1 MDDKMV
7 AASVSRVA
15 SAFLAAS
22 AAAECSQ
29 TLKGLAYIIATARK
43 SSGSVKLDAA
53 LKSCLKEETFGDVLK
68 GVLTAAGFDISGS
81 NVGVDLSLDL
91 SEYSDKT
98 SLLAQRLCV
107 RASEILQSAVGNAEV
122 LNALSPEGL
131 LSWSESDQDNF
142 NRHCQFVSC
151 ASDLLAFERE
161 RGEGGDVWQEVEEM
175 LQDGLGGLVSFSV
188 EQVHEIGQA
197 ASAELDSGIVGVRKS
212 LGRLGPAGDCL
223 AKLLI
228 PELYH
233 LMSGVVVI
241 STPQLGTEVG
251 KDWGNL
257 MPKVMGK
264 EEATTTTTNNNNISN
279 TTNNKSVRFSN
290 SDGNAMATPDPLS
303 RRKRKG
309 SFTSFAVTPTP
320 ATTPVQLAGEKQ
332 EAKKSALWIEQS
344 LGLTGIFAPLQNV
357 ENSSS
362 SSSGVVVVNDWDEVE
377 ALTKSLERKFS
388 LDSEAAEKRAISE
401 EATNLL
407 CGIAAFVDESLGQ
420 AEVKLVNDAYNK
432 SLRVE
437 GGDDRGEI
445 HFTSLKDSVNGIR
458 RDVLGRVARV
468 VINKI
473 RERKGVS
480 SSIGGEE
487 VNVLQPKTFNTLP
500 AESHFQTPKLSNK
513 TMAGAAEKGI
523 VTHSAG
529 PLKKRA
535 KKRLTN

>member
-22 AAAECSQ
+22 AASECSQ

-43 SSGSVKLDAA
+43 SSGEVKLDPA
-53 LKSCLKEETFGDVLK
+53 LKYCLKEETFGDVLK
-68 GVLTAAGFDISGS
+68 GVLTAAGFDVSGP
-81 NVGVDLSLDL
+81 NVCVDLSRDL
-91 SEYSDKT
+91 SEYSDET

-197 ASAELDSGIVGVRKS
+197 ASAELDSGIVGIRKS

-233 LMSGVVVI
+233 LMSGVVVK

-264 EEATTTTTNNNNISN
+264 EEATTTTT

-309 SFTSFAVTPTP
+309 GFTSFAVTPTP

-332 EAKKSALWIEQS
+332 EAKESAVWIEQS

-437 GGDDRGEI
+437 GGKYRGEI

-458 RDVLGRVARV
+458 RDILGRVARV

-473 RERKGVS
+473 RELKGVS

>member
-22 AAAECSQ
+22 AASECSQ

-43 SSGSVKLDAA
+43 SSGEVKLDPA
-53 LKSCLKEETFGDVLK
+53 LKYCLKEETFGDVLK
-68 GVLTAAGFDISGS
+68 GVLTAAGFDVSGP
-81 NVGVDLSLDL
+81 NVCVDLSRDL
-91 SEYSDKT
+91 SEYSDET

-161 RGEGGDVWQEVEEM
+161 RGEGGDVWQEVEEVRKPKGNGRGIEGPKRTTHTYSIFVAQM

-233 LMSGVVVI
+233 LMSGVVVK

-264 EEATTTTTNNNNISN
+264 EEATTTTT

-309 SFTSFAVTPTP
+309 GFTSFAVTPTP

-332 EAKKSALWIEQS
+332 EAKESAVWIEQS

-377 ALTKSLERKFS
+377 ALTKR
-388 LDSEAAEKRAISE
+388 
-401 EATNLL
+401 
-407 CGIAAFVDESLGQ
+407 
-420 AEVKLVNDAYNK
+420 
-432 SLRVE
+432 
-437 GGDDRGEI
+437 
-445 HFTSLKDSVNGIR
+445 
-458 RDVLGRVARV
+458 
-468 VINKI
+468 
-473 RERKGVS
+473 
-480 SSIGGEE
+480 
-487 VNVLQPKTFNTLP
+487 
-500 AESHFQTPKLSNK
+500 
-513 TMAGAAEKGI
+513 
-523 VTHSAG
+523 
-529 PLKKRA
+529 
-535 KKRLTN
+535 

>member
-1 MDDKMV
+1 MDNKMV

-161 RGEGGDVWQEVEEM
+161 RGEGGDVWQEVEEVRTDGTVEGPKRTPTLTRIFVAQM

-377 ALTKSLERKFS
+377 ALTKR
-388 LDSEAAEKRAISE
+388 
-401 EATNLL
+401 
-407 CGIAAFVDESLGQ
+407 
-420 AEVKLVNDAYNK
+420 
-432 SLRVE
+432 
-437 GGDDRGEI
+437 
-445 HFTSLKDSVNGIR
+445 
-458 RDVLGRVARV
+458 
-468 VINKI
+468 
-473 RERKGVS
+473 
-480 SSIGGEE
+480 
-487 VNVLQPKTFNTLP
+487 
-500 AESHFQTPKLSNK
+500 
-513 TMAGAAEKGI
+513 
-523 VTHSAG
+523 
-529 PLKKRA
+529 
-535 KKRLTN
+535 